1 MCHVHPDREAH
12 IRCQRCERTIC
23 PDCMRPAAVGFHCPS
38 CVKAGARSVRRPRA
52 PYGGRRS
59 ANPALTSQ
67 VIIALNAAVWLL
79 ITATGGMASAWLDRL
94 GLIPAG
100 RCEVSFTDRYFP
112 ALGSATECSQAT
124 MVTGN
129 PTTWLD
135 GVGSGAVWQLL
146 SSAFTHVDIW
156 HIGVNMLAVW
166 FLGPQLEAVLG
177 RARFVAL
184 YLLSALAGSLVVVA
198 FSAPAAMTVGASG
211 AVFGLLGGLL
221 VVVLKVR
228 ADPRQL
234 LLWLGI
240 NVVITV
246 VGASFISWQ
255 AHLGGFVGG
264 VLVTAVLVLAP
275 RGRRGLWQAVG
286 LGVLTAALVG
296 ATVAAALTVR

>member
-1 MCHVHPDREAH
+1 MH
-12 IRCQRCERTIC
+12 
-23 PDCMRPAAVGFHCPS
+23 PAAVGFQCPS
-38 CVKAGARSVRRPRA
+38 CVKEGARSVRQPRA

-79 ITATGGMASAWLDRL
+79 ITTTGGMASAWLDRL

-100 RCEVSFTDRYFP
+100 RCEVAFTDRYFP
-112 ALGSATECSQAT
+112 ELGSAAECSQAT

-129 PTTWLD
+129 PTIWLD
-135 GVGSGAVWQLL
+135 GVASGAVWQLL

-166 FLGPQLEAVLG
+166 FLAPQLEAVMG
-177 RARFVAL
+177 RARFLAL
-184 YLLSALAGSLVVVA
+184 YLLSALAGSLFVVA
-198 FSAPAAMTVGASG
+198 FSAPAAMTIGASG

-240 NVVITV
+240 NVVITIA
-246 VGASFISWQ
+246 GASFISWQ
-255 AHLGGFVGG
+255 AHLGGFLGG
-264 VLVTAVLVLAP
+264 VLVTGLLVLAP
-275 RGRRGLWQAVG
+275 RARRGVWQAVG
-286 LGVLTAALVG
+286 LGVLALVLVA
-296 ATVAAALTVR
+296 ATVAAALTVG

>member
-1 MCHVHPDREAH
+1 MCHLHPAREAH

-38 CVKAGARSVRRPRA
+38 CVKEGARSVRQPRT

-59 ANPALTSQ
+59 ASPALTSQ

-79 ITATGGMASAWLDRL
+79 ITTTGAMASAWLDRL

-100 RCEVSFTDRYFP
+100 RCEVAFTDRYFP
-112 ALGSATECSQAT
+112 ALGTAEECAQAT

-135 GVGSGAVWQLL
+135 GVASGAVWQLL
-146 SSAFTHVDIW
+146 TSAFTHVDIW

-166 FLGPQLEAVLG
+166 FLGPQLEMVLG
-177 RARFVAL
+177 RARFLAL
-184 YLLSALAGSLVVVA
+184 YLLSALAGSLFVVA
-198 FSAPAAMTVGASG
+198 FSAPAAMTIGASG

-234 LLWLGI
+234 LIWLGI

-246 VGASFISWQ
+246 VGAAYISWQ
-255 AHLGGFVGG
+255 AHLGGFLGG
-264 VLVTAVLVLAP
+264 VLVTAILVLAP
-275 RGRRGLWQAVG
+275 RARRGLWQG
-286 LGVLTAALVG
+286 LGLGALALVLGAATVVAVLTLG
-296 ATVAAALTVR
+296 

>member
-1 MCHVHPDREAH
+1 MH
-12 IRCQRCERTIC
+12 
-23 PDCMRPAAVGFHCPS
+23 PAAVGFQCPS
-38 CVKAGARSVRRPRA
+38 CVKEGARSVRQPRA

-59 ANPALTSQ
+59 ANPALASQ
-67 VIIALNAAVWLL
+67 VIIALNVAVWLL
-79 ITATGGMASAWLDRL
+79 ITATGGVASAWLDRL

-112 ALGSATECSQAT
+112 ALGSAAECSQAS
-124 MVTGN
+124 MVTGS

-135 GVGSGAVWQLL
+135 GVGSGALWQPL

-156 HIGVNMLAVW
+156 HIGLNLLAVW

-184 YLLSALAGSLVVVA
+184 YLLSALAGSLFVVA
-198 FSAPAAMTVGASG
+198 FSAPAVMTVGASG
-211 AVFGLLGGLL
+211 AVFGLLGALL

-240 NVVITV
+240 NVVITI
-246 VGASFISWQ
+246 VGAGFISWQ
-255 AHLGGFVGG
+255 AHLGGCLVG
-264 VLVTAVLVLAP
+264 VLVTGIPVLVP
-275 RGRRGLWQAVG
+275 RERRGLWQGVG
-286 LGVLTAALVG
+286 LGLLTGALLA
-296 ATVAAALTVR
+296 ATVVATLSVG